1 MPDFLFSEWFFYVC
15 SAVYFSTIISIS
27 YIILKENRTPVRSLA
42 WISVLFFIPFF
53 GLIFYLFFGR
63 SIKNKALIS
72 KRLKKRFA
80 HKAPIRQ
87 ADISKLSL
95 SEESRQQIRL
105 GHALSGATYFPGNKV
120 DIFTSG
126 EKMFSALCRDIEEAK
141 VSINMQFYIFNDDTL
156 GIALSNLLIKRAQE
170 GIKVR
175 IIYDHVGCFG
185 VKKQYFKR
193 MAAAGIEVNPFFK
206 VTFPEFAT
214 RVNWRNHRKVTII
227 DNRIGYIGGMN
238 VADRYVSGEKGY
250 RAWRDTHLRVV
261 GSAVK
266 GLQYTFATDWNLMR
280 RNPLHQV
287 CPDVEVKPEAQKVGM
302 QIVSSGPTQ
311 PFNAMSMVM
320 LRAIS
325 LAKKCIYI
333 QTPYFLPEE
342 SMMAALLSASL
353 SGVDVRIMIPLYPD
367 SKILKYSS
375 LSYVK
380 ECLVSGIRV
389 FLYTARMLHAK
400 CVIIDDEFVT
410 TGSTNF
416 DFRSFEHNFECNALI
431 YNRSF
436 CEQMKRM
443 FMNDSQTSC
452 TEMSIEEWVKRPLP
466 QRALESMSRL
476 LGPIL

>member
-105 GHALSGATYFPGNKV
+105 GHALSGATYFPSNKV

-238 VADRYVSGEKGY
+238 VADRYVTGDRNGM
-250 RAWRDTHLRVV
+250 WRDTHIRITGPSVY
-261 GSAVK
+261 
-266 GLQYTFATDWNLMR
+266 GLLHTFHTDWAFMELPQFDDGEDPAEFLSR
-280 RNPLHQV
+280 H
-287 CPDVEVKPEAQKVGM
+287 DGDSGI
-302 QIVSSGPTQ
+302 QILSSGPIGQ
-311 PFNAMSMVM
+311 WHNIALMFEK
-320 LRAIS
+320 AIAG
-325 LAKKCIYI
+325 AKKCIYLA
-333 QTPYFLPEE
+333 TPYFLPTD
-342 SMMAALLSASL
+342 SLMTALQAAALSK
-353 SGVDVRIMIPLYPD
+353 VDVRVLIPRKPD
-367 SKILKYSS
+367 SSMMKLASG
-375 LSYVK
+375 SYIAD
-380 ECLVSGIRV
+380 CLRAGIKV
-389 FLYTARMLHAK
+389 YFYEAGMLHAK
-400 CVIIDDEFVT
+400 TIVIDDEFFT

-416 DFRSFEHNFECNALI
+416 DFRSMEYNFECNAFI
-431 YNRSF
+431 YDRAINK
-436 CEQMKRM
+436 QMKEAFYADLEQSTRI
-443 FMNDSQTSC
+443 TSATWRRRPFFQKFKESC
-452 TEMSIEEWVKRPLP
+452 VRLMSPVL
-466 QRALESMSRL
+466 
-476 LGPIL
+476 

>member
-175 IIYDHVGCFG
+175 IIYDHVG
-185 VKKQYFKR
+185 
-193 MAAAGIEVNPFFK
+193 
-206 VTFPEFAT
+206 
-214 RVNWRNHRKVTII
+214 
-227 DNRIGYIGGMN
+227 
-238 VADRYVSGEKGY
+238 
-250 RAWRDTHLRVV
+250 
-261 GSAVK
+261 
-266 GLQYTFATDWNLMR
+266 
-280 RNPLHQV
+280 
-287 CPDVEVKPEAQKVGM
+287 
-302 QIVSSGPTQ
+302 
-311 PFNAMSMVM
+311 
-320 LRAIS
+320 
-325 LAKKCIYI
+325 
-333 QTPYFLPEE
+333 
-342 SMMAALLSASL
+342 
-353 SGVDVRIMIPLYPD
+353 
-367 SKILKYSS
+367 
-375 LSYVK
+375 
-380 ECLVSGIRV
+380 
-389 FLYTARMLHAK
+389 
-400 CVIIDDEFVT
+400 
-410 TGSTNF
+410 
-416 DFRSFEHNFECNALI
+416 
-431 YNRSF
+431 
-436 CEQMKRM
+436 
-443 FMNDSQTSC
+443 
-452 TEMSIEEWVKRPLP
+452 
-466 QRALESMSRL
+466 
-476 LGPIL
+476 